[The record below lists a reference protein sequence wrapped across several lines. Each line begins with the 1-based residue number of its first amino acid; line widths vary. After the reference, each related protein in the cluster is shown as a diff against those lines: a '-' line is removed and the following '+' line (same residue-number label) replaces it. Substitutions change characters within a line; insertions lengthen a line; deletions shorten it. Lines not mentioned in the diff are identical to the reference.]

1 MLLDL
6 AHAGEASM
14 FRSQSGGEL
23 DAEVQG
29 GGEGLWNN
37 SGREE
42 LGALQR
48 VDERIGGHVDVRNL
62 QKISR

>member
-1 MLLDL
+1 
-6 AHAGEASM
+6 M
-14 FRSQSGGEL
+14 FGSQSGGEL

-37 SGREE
+37 SRREE

-48 VDERIGGHVDVRNL
+48 VDERIGGHVDVCNL